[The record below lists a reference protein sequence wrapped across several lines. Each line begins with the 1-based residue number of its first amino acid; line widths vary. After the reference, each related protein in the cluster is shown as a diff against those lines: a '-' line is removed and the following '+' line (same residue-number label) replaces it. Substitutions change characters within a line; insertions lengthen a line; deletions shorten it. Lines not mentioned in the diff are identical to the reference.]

1 MAEYLLGID
10 NGGTAAKAA
19 LFGTDGGEIAVA
31 SRTLEMLSP
40 KPGHTERDMNEVW
53 QATAEAIRN
62 VLAESKIDP
71 KDIIGI
77 ATAGHGNGLYLVDK
91 QGTPVYNAI
100 ISTDT
105 RAKDYIT
112 GWLEQGIDEKVLPKT
127 MQSLWPA
134 QPNALLAWLRDNE
147 PEVMKK
153 AGWVLMC
160 KDYIRFRLTGEFYA
174 ELTDYSGTSLMNV
187 GTGEYDLE
195 VLEAFGIAEMRDLL
209 PPIKRSEDICGNI
222 TAEAAAQTG
231 LAEGTPVAGGLF
243 DIDACGLASGLID
256 ETQMCMVAGTWSCN
270 QYISR
275 EPVVSKDIFMTSRYA
290 MPGEFLMLEA
300 SPTSASNLEWFVAQF
315 FEAEKETAKEQGK
328 SVFDICNE
336 LVEQSSAE
344 KANIVFLPF
353 LFGSNADP
361 DARASFIG
369 LGNWHTRADV
379 VRSIYEGVV
388 FGHRAHVDRLL
399 QSREM
404 SKRIC
409 LTGGAARSEQWV
421 QIFADVFQAP
431 VEIPAGTELG
441 ALGAA
446 ICAAVAVGRYTS
458 YEDAVGA
465 MVKMSRLQNPNP
477 ALAEV
482 YARKYECYQ
491 HVISALAPVWKDL
504 G

>member
-19 LFGTDGGEIAVA
+19 LFATDGKEIAVA
-31 SRTLEMLSP
+31 GRTLDMVSP
-40 KPGHTERDMNEVW
+40 KPGHTERDMNDVW
-53 QATAEAIRN
+53 TATADAIRE
-62 VLAESKIDP
+62 VLAEAKVDP

-91 QGTPVYNAI
+91 QGEPVYNAI
-100 ISTDT
+100 ISTGS
-105 RAKDYIT
+105 RAKDYIAE
-112 GWLEQGIDEKVLPKT
+112 WAEKGIDEKVLPKT
-127 MQSLWPA
+127 MQSIWPA

-153 AGWVLMC
+153 AGWALMC

-174 ELTDYSGTSLMNV
+174 ELTDYSGTSLMDV
-187 GTGEYDLE
+187 GTGEYDDE
-195 VLEAFGIAEMRDLL
+195 VLEAFGIGEMRDLL
-209 PPIKRSEDICGNI
+209 PPIKRSEDICGSV

-231 LAEGTPVAGGLF
+231 LTEGTPVAGGLF
-243 DIDACGLASGLID
+243 DIDACGLASGLVD

-270 QYISR
+270 QYISKD
-275 EPVVSKDIFMTSRYA
+275 PVVSKDIFMTSRYA
-290 MPGEFLMLEA
+290 MPEEFLMLEA

-328 SVFDICNE
+328 SVYDVCNE
-336 LVEQSSAE
+336 LVAQSSPE
-344 KANIVFLPF
+344 KANIIFLPF
-353 LFGSNADP
+353 LFGSNADS
-361 DARASFIG
+361 DAKASFVG

-404 SKRIC
+404 SKSIC

-446 ICAAVAVGRYTS
+446 ICAAVAVGRYSS
-458 YEDAVGA
+458 YEEAVGA
-465 MVKMSRLQNPNP
+465 MVQMSRVQNPNP
-477 ALAEV
+477 ANAEI
-482 YARKYECYQ
+482 YAKKYEAYKR
-491 HVISALAPVWKDL
+491 VIEALGPVWKDL
-504 G
+504 N